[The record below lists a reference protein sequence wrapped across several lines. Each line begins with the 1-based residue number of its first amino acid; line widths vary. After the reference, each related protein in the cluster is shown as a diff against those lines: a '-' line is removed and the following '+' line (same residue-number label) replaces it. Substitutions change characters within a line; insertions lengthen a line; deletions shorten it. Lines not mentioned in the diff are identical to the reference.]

1 MTATPRR
8 RTTTPKAPPVAR
20 TEESPAYVAKPAEPP
35 AAMTGPELV
44 AAALAWLAGTM
55 RQPGAAMESPDAVR
69 KYLTLSLAQ
78 LEHEVFGALV
88 LDAQHRV
95 IADEPLFRGT
105 VTQASVYPR
114 EVVKVALRH
123 NAAAVILYHNHPSGM
138 TEPSRADEHLTQTL
152 KSALSLVDV
161 RVLDHIIVGGAAT
174 MSFAER
180 GLL

>member
-1 MTATPRR
+1 MTATAVE
-8 RTTTPKAPPVAR
+8 RTTSPKAPPVAR
-20 TEESPAYVAKPAEPP
+20 TEESPAYVARPADPP
-35 AAMTGPELV
+35 AMTGPELV

-69 KYLTLSLAQ
+69 KYLTLSLTQ
-78 LEHEVFGALV
+78 LEHEVFGALF

-114 EVVKVALRH
+114 EVVKAALHH
-123 NAAAVILYHNHPSGM
+123 NAAAVILYHNHPSGV
-138 TEPSRADEHLTQTL
+138 TEPSRADEYLTQTL

-161 RVLDHIIVGGAAT
+161 RILDHIIVAGVST